1 MSYMKRNVNLGLL
14 FLIVATLI
22 AFAGF
27 TTYYQKTFFN
37 LSESYEDKMSKID
50 YLVENLEL
58 EKTRLNETSYQLNIK
73 KEREKELSG
82 KYETLRDV
90 KEQLE
95 KDKALLQDELT
106 TAKSELSSTEA
117 ELSAT
122 KSDLDAARATIA
134 EKDETIALKNSEIN
148 TLNSR
153 VNTLC
158 NQVISLGG
166 TC

>member
-1 MSYMKRNVNLGLL
+1 MAYMKRNVNLGLL

-22 AFAGF
+22 SFAGF
-27 TTYYQKTFFN
+27 ATYYQKTFFN

-50 YLVENLEL
+50 NLVQTLDT
-58 EKTRLNETSYQLNIK
+58 EKTKLNQTSYQLDIK
-73 KEREKELSG
+73 KEREQELRG
-82 KYETLRDV
+82 KYESLRAV

-95 KDKALLQDELT
+95 TDKALLQSELT
-106 TAKSELSSTEA
+106 TTKSELSGTKA

-122 KSDLDAARATIA
+122 QSSLAVAQVTITEKEATIA
-134 EKDETIALKNSEIN
+134 SRNSEISS
-148 TLNSR
+148 LNSR

-158 NQVISLGG
+158 SQVQLLGG